1 MNNKTIEQVFNIFW
15 IFLGAGICMESIHE
29 KLWGASGPGS
39 GFLPFLT
46 GLVIGLIGCIMFVGN
61 RSKEANREDGQKFW
75 ADPATRN
82 RVFFLLMGLC
92 AMAFLLPRL
101 GFLLTSI
108 LVTVMMIRVIEKKKW
123 TTILAVSLTS
133 CLAIYFLFQ
142 FLMQIRLPKGF
153 LGF

>member
-1 MNNKTIEQVFNIFW
+1 MNHKAIEQVFNIFW
-15 IFLGAGICMESIHE
+15 IFLGIGICIESVHE
-29 KLWGASGPGS
+29 KLWSASGPGS
-39 GFLPFLT
+39 GFLPFLA
-46 GLVIGLIGCIMFVGN
+46 GLMIGGIGCVMFVGKW
-61 RSKEANREDGQKFW
+61 SKDANGEDKEKFW
-75 ADPATRN
+75 DNPATRN
-82 RVFFLLMGLC
+82 RVFFLLVSLC
-92 AMAFLLPRL
+92 AMSYLLPRL

-108 LVTVMMIRVIEKKKW
+108 LITITMIRVIEKKKW

>member
-29 KLWGASGPGS
+29 KLWSASGPGS

-46 GLVIGLIGCIMFVGN
+46 GLVIGLIGCMMFVGN

-75 ADPATRN
+75 DNPATRN

-92 AMAFLLPRL
+92 VMAYLLPRL

-108 LVTVMMIRVIEKKKW
+108 LITIMMIRVIEKKKW
-123 TTILAVSLTS
+123 TTILAVSLAS